1 MKTKKRAFRIILTVI
16 CIFAA
21 LLIAVGATVILVPK
35 SEVRYVAHRGYS
47 DRYVDNTAEAFKAAA
62 KMSFYGVETDVRETA
77 DGIFVC
83 NHDEFVRFADGS
95 EKTVSSATFEELT
108 AVPLLNKKTDSEVR
122 VCLFE
127 DYLKICK
134 NGGKNC
140 VTSPPAFLSF
150 LNTCLL
156 V

>member
-77 DGIFVC
+77 KNRLFRHVRGVDGRAPFKQK
-83 NHDEFVRFADGS
+83 DGLRGQS
-95 EKTVSSATFEELT
+95 LPF
-108 AVPLLNKKTDSEVR
+108 
-122 VCLFE
+122 
-127 DYLKICK
+127 
-134 NGGKNC
+134 
-140 VTSPPAFLSF
+140 
-150 LNTCLL
+150 
-156 V
+156 

>member
-62 KMSFYGVETDVRETA
+62 KMNFYGIETDVRETA

-83 NHDEFVRFADGS
+83 NHRLFRHVRGVDGRAPFKQKDGLRGQS
-95 EKTVSSATFEELT
+95 LPF
-108 AVPLLNKKTDSEVR
+108 
-122 VCLFE
+122 
-127 DYLKICK
+127 
-134 NGGKNC
+134 
-140 VTSPPAFLSF
+140 
-150 LNTCLL
+150 
-156 V
+156 